1 MHVDVDK
8 VIEQSRIGP
17 LHSFIVAIGF
27 LIMLFDGYDL
37 VAMAMIVPVISA
49 EWGLQ
54 PSDFS
59 LALSAALFG
68 VLFGSGGAGIMGDW
82 IGRRWTI
89 VTMLLI
95 AGVSMC
101 MTPFVSSMNELIA
114 VRFITGIGAGGCI
127 PVTLAYTLEFMP
139 RHVRN
144 LLTVFMYSGAA
155 MGTVIGGFLGPTLL
169 GMGGWAY
176 VFYFGGFLP
185 ITVVAIVLLVLP
197 ESLRFLVNKHCKPE
211 VAGALLQRINLDF
224 HHAPGNDYGLK
235 EVMHK
240 GSPIRE
246 LFGGRQTAITLMLW
260 LVFFGSQFLL
270 FFVGLWMPTL
280 LIAEGISLETALY
293 VLALYNLGG
302 VVGGTAFGA
311 TGDRLTPMPV
321 LVVAFSLAAVLVVA
335 FGYSTHSTPLLIGV
349 AILAGGTVAGSALM
363 LGAVATGLYP
373 TRARSTGIGWAL
385 GIGRFG
391 SITAPLIGGAM
402 LASGM
407 GIKGMYSFAAVPAI
421 LCAGGMLVLWRLT
434 RVHEAELSSVS

>member
-8 VIEQSRIGP
+8 VIEQSRVGP
-17 LHSFIVAIGF
+17 FHIFIVAIGF

-37 VAMAMIVPVISA
+37 VAMAMIVPVISN
-49 EWGLQ
+49 EWGLE

-89 VTMLLI
+89 VFMLLI

-101 MTPFVSSMNELIA
+101 MTPFVGSMNELIA
-114 VRFITGIGAGGCI
+114 VRFITGVGAGGCI

-139 RHVRN
+139 HHVRN

-155 MGTVIGGFLGPTLL
+155 MGTVIGGFAGPTLL
-169 GMGGWAY
+169 SMGGWSY
-176 VFYFGGFLP
+176 VFYFGGLLP
-185 ITVVAIVLLVLP
+185 IAVVVVVWAGLP
-197 ESLRFLVNKHCKPE
+197 ESLRFLVNKQCKPE
-211 VAGALLQRINLDF
+211 VAGALLQRVNPDF
-224 HHAPGNDYGLK
+224 QHLPGNDYGLK
-235 EVMHK
+235 EITHK
-240 GSPIRE
+240 NSPINE
-246 LFGGRQTAITLMLW
+246 LFGGRQTSITLMLW
-260 LVFFGSQFLL
+260 LVFFGSQFML

-280 LIAEGISLETALY
+280 LIAEGISLEMALY

-311 TGDRLTPMPV
+311 TGDRLSPMPV

-335 FGYSTHSTPLLIGV
+335 FGFSTHSRPLMVVI
-349 AILAGGTVAGSALM
+349 AIFAGASVAGSALM

-391 SITAPLIGGAM
+391 SITAPLVGGAM

-407 GIKGMYSFAAVPAI
+407 GIKGMYSFAAVPAL
-421 LCAGGMLVLWRLT
+421 LCAGGMIILWRLT
-434 RVHEAELSSVS
+434 RGQKEPGSGS